1 MEGGRPGP
9 QKGFLQGGT
18 QEGGKPGGQGVQNT
32 ERIKPLGVGG
42 GAPLYEM
49 VQLEVED
56 ILSDSTY
63 SQGRLN
69 CADQSE
75 YFSLFRDERRTMIHF
90 FPPS

>member
-9 QKGFLQGGT
+9 PERLLQGGT
-18 QEGGKPGGQGVQNT
+18 PGRRQTRGSGCGP
-32 ERIKPLGVGG
+32 EHREDKAFRSGG

-75 YFSLFRDERRTMIHF
+75 YFS
-90 FPPS
+90 S

>member
-1 MEGGRPGP
+1 MEGGGPGP

-32 ERIKPLGVGG
+32 ERIKPLGAGS
-42 GAPLYEM
+42 GALLYQM

-56 ILSDSTY
+56 ILSDSIY
-63 SQGRLN
+63 SQARLN
-69 CADQSE
+69 CADKSE